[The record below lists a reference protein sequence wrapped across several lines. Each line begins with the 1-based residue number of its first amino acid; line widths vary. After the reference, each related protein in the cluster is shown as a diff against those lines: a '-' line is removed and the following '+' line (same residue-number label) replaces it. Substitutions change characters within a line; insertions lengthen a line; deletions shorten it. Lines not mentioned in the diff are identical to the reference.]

1 MDIASDQGTLV
12 EEAEAEMEGGGEG
25 VWDVRLSWEYVWWS
39 AVALLGLVRLDAGD
53 SLADV
58 VWPVVGMADGIGWE
72 WLGALLGCAI
82 GG

>member
-1 MDIASDQGTLV
+1 
-12 EEAEAEMEGGGEG
+12 
-25 VWDVRLSWEYVWWS
+25 
-39 AVALLGLVRLDAGD
+39 VALVGLVRLDAGD